1 MQALAFLSNACL
13 GRAELCRIAAIVV
26 LEMSCSPASEPQ
38 AMQDK
43 KLRHFK
49 IGEVEGVTKLL
60 HLDLIPI
67 LGTKMKI

>member
-43 KLRHFK
+43 KLRH
-49 IGEVEGVTKLL
+49 
-60 HLDLIPI
+60 I
-67 LGTKMKI
+67 LRSERLKE